1 MRACQPVADGYVER
15 DGVKVHDELFGA
27 GEPTVLLL
35 PTWSIVHSRLW
46 KMQIPYLARHCR
58 VLTFDPRGNG
68 RSDRPTEPKAYA
80 EQEFAADALAVM
92 DATQT
97 PRAVVV
103 GFSMG
108 AHRGL
113 LLAANHPERVQAAA
127 FIGGSYQGGGEPV
140 PERTVYSWEDELDT
154 DEGWAKHNQHYWLRD
169 YPGYLEFFF
178 SRFCPGLSSCCCE
191 EVEPMSI
198 GDFPGGRWQGQW
210 IAAEVPDFAIDPTS
224 LGGDLPSAGFS
235 RVQFRRTFELGNR
248 HGGTGPGAAASV
260 GRLPVPAVGQRR
272 RGRPGTDPSQPRR
285 LRYDEYDIAK
295 LLRAGRNVVAV
306 LVAYY
311 GSANSFWQP
320 AASSGV
326 MGRDAQLVL
335 EARLGQAGQGEEDCA
350 SELQRKSPRPY
361 CGCAARPQAT
371 SPGSRFRSTV
381 GTSHSSVCD
390 SSTR

>member
-235 RVQFRRTFELGNR
+235 RVQFRRTFELATDMGVPDRVPLRVSAGSRYLLWVNDVE
-248 HGGTGPGAAASV
+248 V
-260 GRLPVPAVGQRR
+260 GRGPIRPSRAACAMTSTTSPSCCGRAATWWRCWWRTTAPRTRSGSPPRPAV
-272 RGRPGTDPSQPRR
+272 
-285 LRYDEYDIAK
+285 
-295 LLRAGRNVVAV
+295 
-306 LVAYY
+306 
-311 GSANSFWQP
+311 
-320 AASSGV
+320 
-326 MGRDAQLVL
+326 
-335 EARLGQAGQGEEDCA
+335 
-350 SELQRKSPRPY
+350 
-361 CGCAARPQAT
+361 
-371 SPGSRFRSTV
+371 
-381 GTSHSSVCD
+381 
-390 SSTR
+390 